1 MKVKIIV
8 ITLAALLLSACG
20 GAPAQA
26 PQEVVTL
33 KMTISEQIS
42 YAPILIARAEGYFD
56 EYGINIEYVPF
67 GRASEA
73 TALLISGEIDV
84 YAGTLNSGFLNSVY
98 ESNAGIKAV
107 ADRGHISKDA
117 QCTYY
122 ALLVRKDLY
131 ESGQVIG
138 PADLAGLTFSGQT
151 AGTGAYF
158 VSTYLALGGLT
169 FDDVNMTDLP
179 TPAEIEAMAN
189 KAIDITSKPEP
200 GLTQHM
206 QTGNT
211 VMLAR
216 AEDVIDIFQ
225 SGVIAFGKKLLVD
238 QPEVG
243 ARFMAGYLKG
253 VQQYNQGKT
262 DRNLEILSDATG
274 DSIENLK
281 AYCWVQINNDGSID
295 FAGVDGFQQ
304 WSISYGHMDN
314 PVSQEQF
321 WEPRF
326 IQEAQKLIKP

>member
-1 MKVKIIV
+1 MKTKIIILIV
-8 ITLAALLLSACG
+8 LVVLLLSACG
-20 GAPAQA
+20 SAPDE
-26 PQEVVTL
+26 QEIITL
-33 KMTISEQIS
+33 KMTISEQVS
-42 YAPILIARAEGYFD
+42 YAPILIARAEGYFE

-98 ESNAGIKAV
+98 ESGSAIKAV
-107 ADRGHISKDA
+107 ADRGHISKNA

-131 ESGQVIG
+131 ESGQVTG
-138 PADLAGLTFSGQT
+138 PGDLAGLTFSGQT

-158 VSTYLALGGLT
+158 VSTYLAQGGLT
-169 FDDVNMTDLP
+169 FDDVTMTDLP

-189 KAIDITSKPEP
+189 KAIDITSKPDP
-200 GLTQHM
+200 GLTQHLNA
-206 QTGNT
+206 GNT
-211 VMLAR
+211 IILAR
-216 AEDVIDIFQ
+216 AEDVMDVFQ

-238 QPEVG
+238 RPDVG

-262 DRNLEILSDATG
+262 DRNLEILSEATD

-281 AYCWVQINNDGSID
+281 AYCWVQISNDGSID

-304 WSISYGHMDN
+304 WSISHGHMDN